1 MPHLRKQGTRYYAEF
16 YDPDRHPKR
25 KWVALRTGDKQA
37 ALNKMVNLDRDHARK
52 EYDPWEDRSPE
63 EGVTVDRA
71 AEDYHRSKTELRPDS
86 EANDRGVLTRLVASL
101 PPGHL
106 VAHVEPRHVKA
117 FVNAPKP
124 DGTPRSDA
132 TRDSYLSRVRMF
144 FVWCIE
150 RGTLKGKNPADA
162 VPRPK
167 VGQKDPLFLSRDEV
181 EAFLKAVRDNAGANA
196 SRLKPGEVT
205 WIADAAVVTVGTG
218 LRASELCHLRW
229 DAVDL
234 SGRRLKVKA
243 SAGFKTKS
251 GHERTVPLAGDA
263 LAKLQELHGARTTG
277 SSGYV
282 FGGTASRA
290 GTTAHLNREYLN
302 SRFKHYAKL
311 AKLDEQHSFHSLR
324 RTYASWLVQGGT
336 DIYRVQKLLGHAD
349 IKTTM
354 KYAFLAPDTFTA
366 DVERVFGE
374 QAAAP
379 KPRRV
384 GRRPARKAGAV

>member
-1 MPHLRKQGTRYYAEF
+1 MPHLRKKGDRYYAEF
-16 YDPDRHPKR
+16 YDPDRHPNR
-25 KWVALRTGDKQA
+25 KWVPLRTGDKQA
-37 ALNKMVNLDRDHARK
+37 ATNKMVNLDRDHARK

-63 EGVTVDRA
+63 EGVTVDQA
-71 AEDYHRSKTELRPDS
+71 TEDYHRSKTELRPDS
-86 EANDRGVLTRLVASL
+86 EANDRSVLARLVASL

-106 VAHVEPRHVKA
+106 VAHTEPRHVKA

-150 RGTLKGKNPADA
+150 RGILKGKNPADA

-181 EAFLKAVRDNAGANA
+181 EAFLKAVQDDAAANA

-205 WIADAAVVTVGTG
+205 WVADAAIVTVGTG

-234 SGRRLKVKA
+234 NGRRLKVKA

-263 LAKLQELHGARTTG
+263 LAKLQELYSVRTDG

-282 FGGTASRA
+282 FGGTASRS
-290 GTTAHLNREYLN
+290 GTTAHINREYLN

-311 AKLDEQHSFHSLR
+311 AGLDARHSFHSLR

-366 DVERVFGE
+366 DVERVFGKGQSARE
-374 QAAAP
+374 TRP
-379 KPRRV
+379 LPWLRTRR
-384 GRRPARKAGAV
+384 ARAV